1 MSRPADTDSTDTN
14 AADTTSSPS
23 KDAGITQAGF
33 ESLKQA
39 AHWYAV
45 LRADDVTQDDH
56 AAWHIWL
63 DQHPEHRI
71 AWQHVE
77 AVSRRF
83 QPLQT
88 EEEQHAAVAALKA
101 ARKPN
106 LSRRKVLNGAAAI
119 AGISLFSWATWRHT
133 PLSDLVMA
141 WAADHHTGVGDIREI
156 VLADGSRLWL
166 NTDSTVNVDYHP
178 ALRRLQLI
186 TGEILIQTAS
196 DSQLSKRPFV
206 IDTEH
211 GRLQALGT
219 RFTVRLNQ
227 GETYLAVFEGA
238 VKIRTE
244 STRTSEVITAGW
256 QTRFTQD
263 GITESQPAERARQA
277 WAQGILLADNMRL
290 QDLVAELSRY
300 RSGHLGVAPEIANL
314 RVMGTYPIND
324 PDRTLA
330 MLEEILPVRVRH
342 ILPWWVTIEAR

>member
-1 MSRPADTDSTDTN
+1 MSKPADTNTTDI
-14 AADTTSSPS
+14 SSSVPTET
-23 KDAGITQAGF
+23 GVTQVGF

-45 LRADDVTQDDH
+45 LHADDVTQDDH

-83 QPLQT
+83 RTLQA
-88 EEEQHAAVAALKA
+88 EEGRDAAVAALKA

-106 LSRRKVLNGAAAI
+106 LSRRKVLNSAVAI
-119 AGISLFSWATWRHT
+119 AGVSLFGWSVWRHT
-133 PLSDLVMA
+133 PLSDLTMA
-141 WAADHHTGVGDIREI
+141 WIADHHTGVGDIREI
-156 VLADGSRLWL
+156 ALPDGSRLWL
-166 NTDSTVNVDYHP
+166 NTDSAVNVDYHP

-186 TGEILIQTAS
+186 AGEILIQTAS
-196 DSQLSKRPFV
+196 DSQLPKRPFV

-219 RFTVRLNQ
+219 RFTVRLNR

-238 VKIRTE
+238 VKIHTAD
-244 STRTSEVITAGW
+244 TYISEVIAAGW
-256 QTRFTQD
+256 QTRFTRDSVTGSQQA
-263 GITESQPAERARQA
+263 ESARQT

-290 QDLVAELSRY
+290 EDLVTELSRY
-300 RSGHLGVAPEIANL
+300 RIGYLGVAPEIADL
-314 RVMGTYPIND
+314 RVMGTYPAAD

-330 MLEEILPVRVRH
+330 MLEEILPIRVRH
-342 ILPWWVTIEAR
+342 TLPWWGTIEAR